1 MRAVRIRR
9 ENVVSGVHRPY
20 IALRKIGS
28 RRALRA
34 CKMRRCI
41 KNLLAV
47 GIEEA
52 ASRAPLA
59 RRDHVLVAAVDVH
72 DEDLVALYVAMRRLE
87 DEFLAIGGEVSL
99 GILSAK
105 R

>member
-1 MRAVRIRR
+1 MGAVRIRR
-9 ENVVSGVHRPY
+9 ENVVSRIHRPHV
-20 IALRKIGS
+20 ALRKVRS
-28 RRALRA
+28 RRTLWAGE
-34 CKMRRCI
+34 MRRCI

-52 ASRAPLA
+52 ASRASLA
-59 RRDHVLVAAVDVH
+59 GRDHVLVAAVDVH
-72 DEDLVALYVAMRRLE
+72 NENLVALDVAMRRLE